1 MHDIVIRGGTIVD
14 GTGTEGY
21 VGDVAIDGDKLASVG
36 GTAGPAKRE
45 IDATGLLVT
54 PGWVDVHTHYDGQ
67 ATWDPEL
74 APSSWQGVTTV
85 MFGNCGVGFAPCR
98 PQDHTALIDLMEGVE
113 DIPGIV
119 LDEGLKWDWESF
131 PEFLDALERQPRA
144 IDVAAQMPHHP
155 LRVYVMGERA
165 INFEDATPDDIEQM
179 RGLTEEALKAGAF
192 GFTTSRTESH
202 RTTSGERVPGR
213 YAKPD
218 ELIGIGRAFKSVDHG
233 AFGMLNDFEDET
245 AEFEWMK
252 SVGQETGR
260 PLWFLLTDRYSD
272 PDRWRRLMKN
282 VHAARDAGADVTA
295 QICGRQVGVILG
307 LSTSLTPFSGRPS
320 FAALNGMPHAERVA
334 KLKDPALRA
343 KILAEDNSQD
353 ILDKLPPLQ
362 RAIATRWDR
371 MYIMNDPPQYE
382 PPPEAAV
389 EAAAQQAGKE
399 PQAFV
404 YDFLTEGDGSGM
416 ILFPVTN
423 FVTGDFEPVYE
434 MMQDPATII
443 GLGDGGAHCGQI
455 CDASMPTFMLTHWTR
470 DRTRGGKFPIEW
482 AVRRNTSETADFF
495 GFKDRGRL
503 KPGLKA
509 DVNVIDYDALQIR
522 RPEVIFDLP
531 AGGRRLVQ
539 RAEGY
544 VTTIVSG
551 VPVFENGEATGA
563 LPGKL
568 VRAGQDRSV
577 TAVAAE

>member
-1 MHDIVIRGGTIVD
+1 MHDLVIRGGTIID
-14 GTGTEGY
+14 GTGASGF
-21 VGDVAIDGDKLASVG
+21 VGDLAIDDGKITSVG
-36 GTAGPAKRE
+36 GTAGSARKE
-45 IDATGLLVT
+45 YDATGKLVT

-67 ATWDPEL
+67 ATWDPLL
-74 APSSWQGVTTV
+74 APSSWHGVTTV
-85 MFGNCGVGFAPCR
+85 LFGNCGVGFAPCK
-98 PQDHTALIDLMEGVE
+98 PEDHAALIDLMEGVE

-131 PEFLDALERQPRA
+131 PQFLDAVERQPRA

-165 INFEDATPDDIEQM
+165 INFEDATADDIAEM
-179 RGLTEEALKAGAF
+179 RRLTEEGLKAGAF

-202 RTTSGERVPGR
+202 RTTKGERVPAR

-218 ELIGIGRAFKSVDHG
+218 ELIGIGGAFKSVDHG

-245 AEFEWMK
+245 AEFDWITK
-252 SVGQETGR
+252 VGNDTGR
-260 PLWFLLTDRYSD
+260 PLWFLLTGRYSD
-272 PDRWRRLMKN
+272 PDRVPRLMKQ
-282 VHAARDAGADVTA
+282 VHDARDIGASVTA
-295 QICGRQVGVILG
+295 QVANRAVGVILG

-320 FAALNGMPHAERVA
+320 FAALNGLPHQERVT

-343 KILAEDNSQD
+343 KILAEENSAE
-353 ILDKLPPLQ
+353 LLEKLPPLQ

-371 MYIMNDPPQYE
+371 MYVMDDPPQYE
-382 PPPEAAV
+382 PPEEAAV
-389 EAAAQQAGKE
+389 ETAAKLAGKE
-399 PQAFV
+399 PQEFV
-404 YDFLTEGDGSGM
+404 YDFLTEGEGKGM
-416 ILFPVTN
+416 IMFPVTN
-423 FVTGDFEPVYE
+423 FHTGDLEPVYE
-434 MMQDPATII
+434 VMQDPATII

-470 DRTRGGKFPIEW
+470 DRTKGEKFPLEW
-482 AVRRNTSETADFF
+482 AVRRLTSETADFF

-509 DVNVIDYDALQIR
+509 DVNIIDYDKLLIR
-522 RPEVIFDLP
+522 RPEVVFDLP

-544 VTTIVSG
+544 VATFVSG
-551 VPVFENGEATGA
+551 VPVFENGEHTGA

-568 VRAGQDRSV
+568 VRAGQDAAI